1 MNLGHWERSDLYREV
16 LTDVELFLGYWLPG
30 GHDSEE
36 EWAVDNGYVE
46 IPEGH
51 GYWYPAPVGGE
62 AVDRDKVTDPE
73 ELVAEQMSLAA
84 SEHDDDLARLRHPSM
99 GRW

>member
-1 MNLGHWERSDLYREV
+1 MTHPSRWERSDLWFCEQP
-16 LTDVELFLGYWLPG
+16 LSDVELFLGGYG
-30 GHDSEE
+30 SSEE
-36 EWAVDNGYVE
+36 EWALENGYVE

-51 GYWYPAPVGGE
+51 GYWYPAPVDGG

-84 SEHDDDLARLRHPSM
+84 SEYDEDMVRSRHSPR
-99 GRW
+99 GPW